1 MKKYQCRQLFNMP
14 LASAALCGLTLA
26 LASTV
31 TTVNAE
37 QILPS
42 RSVAPIDVT
51 LTVDG
56 DGSVMQGEPIV
67 LRFVVSD
74 IASVGTSFH
83 YAFRED
89 DWLQISLE
97 DDKGKLSV
105 PVLDTVNY
113 PYVPH
118 SFGGRTA
125 RIDPNRTLS
134 EVRVLRPEWL
144 GDPAP
149 GNYRLR
155 VRVQLPYSR
164 GSEYE
169 AMENGTS
176 PVFTKEIVL
185 PLKITP
191 VKRVALRAKAAALR
205 EILLAKPQGQ
215 SRELAAEILYAIP
228 DEYADAERQAMLRD
242 RRVDGEV
249 LGFNYIYAIQ
259 MPSLNRP
266 EVLAERRRKL
276 LSFRKAA
283 AENLP

>member
-1 MKKYQCRQLFNMP
+1 MKKYQCRQLS
-14 LASAALCGLTLA
+14 ASAALCGLTLA
-26 LASTV
+26 LGSAV

-42 RSVAPIDVT
+42 RSASPIDVT
-51 LTVDG
+51 LSVDG

-67 LRFVVSD
+67 LRSVVSN
-74 IASVGTSFH
+74 IASVETTIH
-83 YAFRED
+83 YAFGED

-113 PYVPH
+113 PYEPY
-118 SFGGRTA
+118 SFGGRIAGVET
-125 RIDPNRTLS
+125 NKKQN
-134 EVRVLRPEWL
+134 EVRVLHPEWL
-144 GDPAP
+144 GDPVP

-155 VRVQLPYSR
+155 VRVQLPYSH
-164 GSEYE
+164 GSDYQ
-169 AMENGTS
+169 AMEKGTS

-205 EILLAKPQGQ
+205 EILLAQPRNA

-228 DEYADAERQAMLRD
+228 GEYADAERQGMLRD
-242 RRVDGEV
+242 RRMDGEIMGYDV
-249 LGFNYIYAIQ
+249 IYTRQ
-259 MPSLNRP
+259 RPSLFPP
-266 EVLAERRRKL
+266 EVVAERRRKL
-276 LSFRKAA
+276 LSFRKVA